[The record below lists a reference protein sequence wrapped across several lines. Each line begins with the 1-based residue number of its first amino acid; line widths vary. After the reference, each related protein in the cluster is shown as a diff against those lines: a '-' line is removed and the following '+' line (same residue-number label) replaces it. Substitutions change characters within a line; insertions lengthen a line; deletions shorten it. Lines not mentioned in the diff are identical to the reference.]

1 MRVALGQIDTTVGDL
16 DGNRARIVRFAADA
30 AAKGAEL
37 VVFPELAIC
46 GYPPEDLVLRPGFL
60 DAQDAAL
67 QQLAREVPQGLDVL
81 VGCIV
86 RNLAAASEGGR
97 SLHNAVVLLQG
108 GTVRLVAQKT
118 LLPTYDVFDESRYF
132 EPCKAPERNVV

>member
-30 AAKGAEL
+30 AAKGAEV

-60 DAQDAAL
+60 DALGVIRVGHAAL
-67 QQLAREVPQGLDVL
+67 AGRAMNEIGTAQLG
-81 VGCIV
+81 
-86 RNLAAASEGGR
+86 
-97 SLHNAVVLLQG
+97 
-108 GTVRLVAQKT
+108 AQ
-118 LLPTYDVFDESRYF
+118 FHG
-132 EPCKAPERNVV
+132 